1 LMSRRNWCMRLTSR
15 KKRSAIVVVLFH
27 DFAIDDAI
35 FLASYV
41 IDKRA
46 DFLGRQQ
53 HSARRRCRARATHDR
68 RAHTPCAGC
77 RQSPWHQARQS
88 RAGQDQLGEG
98 GRAGS
103 RAAPAHRAPHQA
115 WPHIEQCHRNR
126 SQTPDG
132 GQWFPMQVRA
142 SAIVSANRVERL
154 DRPHHIDLAEPL
166 EHARIMPF
174 RLVAFAYRSGINRC
188 RFSRGV
194 DFSPRPG
201 FDNRL
206 RLRRSDRRSRMRDPA
221 SRLHHGSLLRG
232 PRDPA
237 ASAQR

>member
-1 LMSRRNWCMRLTSR
+1 MLVTRPSATGSSPALNTIGMVDVAALAARPERWPPAAEHERHVIGERTRHALAAAKARGIKLGNPEQAKINWA
-15 KKRSAIVVVLFH
+15 KA
-27 DFAIDDAI
+27 A
-35 FLASYV
+35 
-41 IDKRA
+41 
-46 DFLGRQQ
+46 
-53 HSARRRCRARATHDR
+53 ARAHALR
-68 RAHTPCAGC
+68 P
-77 RQSPWHQARQS
+77 
-88 RAGQDQLGEG
+88 
-98 GRAGS
+98 
-103 RAAPAHRAPHQA
+103 HRAPHQA

-142 SAIVSANRVERL
+142 SAIVSANRDERL

>member
-1 LMSRRNWCMRLTSR
+1 MRWLPPKPVASS
-15 KKRSAIVVVLFH
+15 SAIQSRPRS
-27 DFAIDDAI
+27 I
-35 FLASYV
+35 
-41 IDKRA
+41 
-46 DFLGRQQ
+46 G
-53 HSARRRCRARATHDR
+53 RRRPRGLTR
-68 RAHTPCAGC
+68 CA
-77 RQSPWHQARQS
+77 
-88 RAGQDQLGEG
+88 
-98 GRAGS
+98 
-103 RAAPAHRAPHQA
+103 
-115 WPHIEQCHRNR
+115 HIERRIKPGRTSSSAIATDLRHRMA
-126 SQTPDG
+126 
-132 GQWFPMQVRA
+132 GQWFPMQIRA

-188 RFSRGV
+188 RSSRGV

-237 ASAQR
+237 ASAQKANQSLISWFCSSGLPDRLSLQRLSLVELTAPGLAAARRVVVALRVVRRAVQWKAGATISTGNI